1 MLHTEDH
8 ALLHKSKEGHE
19 GGMESSK
26 EAGLIRSGRGERGYG
41 SAFNH
46 SALHTSLISKRRAR
60 PSEETAQDVHGDGL
74 K

>member
-8 ALLHKSKEGHE
+8 ALLHKTKEGHE

-46 SALHTSLISKRRAR
+46 SALHTSLISK
-60 PSEETAQDVHGDGL
+60 
-74 K
+74 